1 MDRAGGMHGQCRTFS
16 FATSNMPSCFS
27 VRAVLTLLVV
37 LVVPLVCFVPLP
49 STLQGLQNAGAAL
62 REARQERILKDCHGD
77 GSGIRHYGLHRLLR
91 EAHVR
96 NRSPLHL
103 AVL

>member
-1 MDRAGGMHGQCRTFS
+1 MSGLPFCHFQHSVLLFCQGG
-16 FATSNMPSCFS
+16 
-27 VRAVLTLLVV
+27 LTLLVV
-37 LVVPLVCFVPLP
+37 LVVPLVCLVPLP

-96 NRSPLHL
+96 NRSPLNL